1 MGWKYT
7 EDHRGTGEYLNHSPE
22 LKAELLRRAHMGL
35 AVATSLAKIG
45 RANDPHRGALKASGR
60 VVDDGPN
67 RGFHRD
73 RMQVSIVFD
82 VPHAVPATFRNKYHS
97 PAVEYLIAALPIMG
111 KRGH

>member
-1 MGWKYT
+1 
-7 EDHRGTGEYLNHSPE
+7 
-22 LKAELLRRAHMGL
+22 
-35 AVATSLAKIG
+35 
-45 RANDPHRGALKASGR
+45 

-73 RMQVSIVFD
+73 RMQVSIVFE